1 MIGMGRY
8 AKIVF
13 APPLLL
19 VAILVLFP
27 LLVMFT
33 VSFWERSGFT
43 MVPAF
48 SLRSY
53 QEFVGGVRTLVLSRT
68 TVVAVVSTC
77 LSLALAYPVAYF
89 LAFRAR
95 AGTARVLFLLLTVPF
110 LINYIIRNFAL
121 AYLLSRNGPVNGT
134 LVATGI
140 VGQPLDWLLFS
151 NFSVYLGLIASYM
164 PFMVF
169 PLWLSLSGV
178 DRRLIEA
185 SFTLGA
191 TPAETFRKVTL
202 PLSLPGIFA
211 AAIFGIVGAFG
222 ESAVP
227 LILGGAGY
235 ELMGNTITSSLSVLN
250 YPLAAAMSSVV
261 VLIMAGLLGAWYAST
276 DLRSFLGHIM
286 GRS

>member
-1 MIGMGRY
+1 MGRY

>member
-1 MIGMGRY
+1 
-8 AKIVF
+8 
-13 APPLLL
+13 
-19 VAILVLFP
+19 
-27 LLVMFT
+27 MFT
-33 VSFWERSGFT
+33 ISFWQRSGFT
-43 MVPAF
+43 MVPAL
-48 SLRSY
+48 SVVSY
-53 QEFVGGVRTLVLSRT
+53 EEFLGGVRTWVLVRT
-68 TVVAVVSTC
+68 TVVALVSTAI
-77 LSLALAYPVAYF
+77 SLLLAYPVAYF

-95 AGTARVLFLLLTVPF
+95 ARTARILFLLLTVPF
-110 LINYIIRNFAL
+110 LINYVIRNFSL
-121 AYLLSRNGPVNGT
+121 AQLLTRNGPINGA
-134 LVATGI
+134 LIASGI
-140 VGQPLDWLLFS
+140 VGQPVDWLLYS
-151 NFSVYLGLIASYM
+151 NFSVYVGLVASYM

-169 PLWLSLSGV
+169 PLWLSLSGI

-191 TPAETFRKVTL
+191 RPSSTFYKITL
-202 PLSLPGIFA
+202 PLSMPGMFA

-222 ESAVP
+222 ESTVP

-261 VLIMAGLLGAWYAST
+261 VLIMAGLLVVWYLST

>member
-1 MIGMGRY
+1 VGKLARTFLLI
-8 AKIVF
+8 
-13 APPLLL
+13 PLLL
-19 VAILVLFP
+19 AAVLILCP

-33 VSFWERSGFT
+33 ISFWQRSGFT
-43 MVPAF
+43 MVPAL
-48 SLRSY
+48 SVESY
-53 QEFVGGVRTLVLSRT
+53 QEFLGGVRTWVLVRT
-68 TVVAVVSTC
+68 TVVALVSTAI
-77 LSLALAYPVAYF
+77 SLLLAYPVAYF

-95 AGTARVLFLLLTVPF
+95 ARTARILFLLLTVPF
-110 LINYIIRNFAL
+110 LINYVIRNFSL
-121 AYLLSRNGPVNGT
+121 AQLLTRNGPINGA
-134 LVATGI
+134 LMASGI
-140 VGQPLDWLLFS
+140 VGQPVDWLLYS
-151 NFSVYLGLIASYM
+151 NFSVYVGLVASYM

-169 PLWLSLSGV
+169 PLWLSLSGI

-191 TPAETFRKVTL
+191 RPSSTFYKITL
-202 PLSLPGIFA
+202 PLSMPGMFA

-222 ESAVP
+222 ESTVP

-261 VLIMAGLLGAWYAST
+261 VLIMAGLLVVWYLST